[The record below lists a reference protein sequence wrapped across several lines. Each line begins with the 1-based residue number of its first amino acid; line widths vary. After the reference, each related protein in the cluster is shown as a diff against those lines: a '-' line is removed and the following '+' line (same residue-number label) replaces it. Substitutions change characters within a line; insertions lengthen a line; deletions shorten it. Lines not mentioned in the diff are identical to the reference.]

1 MYERYSLLHK
11 SDIETFFL
19 KKRDG
24 KEGEWGEGGGGY
36 SQSVFKR
43 IPLAGVPDGTIERA
57 GYGQYFT
64 HYFHTNHIYSQD
76 RIESIFHQLFSS
88 QPYLSGG

>member
-1 MYERYSLLHK
+1 MYERYSLLQK
-11 SDIETFFL
+11 CDIETFFL
-19 KKRDG
+19 KKEMG
-24 KEGEWGEGGGGY
+24 KREWGGGGY